1 MPNRL
6 STEELA
12 ASLGER
18 LGGAVHGLRRLSGG
32 ASRITSSFDLQTNL
46 LRDLQLDSLKQ
57 LSLVVEL
64 ENEFEICFD
73 PEEEEALETVGHVVD
88 LVQRLL
94 LAGAEAIRD

>member
-1 MPNRL
+1 MTREQIL
-6 STEELA
+6 ERIRRVA
-12 ASLGER
+12 RER
-18 LGGAVHGLRRLSGG
+18 LEMS
-32 ASRITSSFDLQTNL
+32 SSFDLQTNL

-64 ENEFEICFD
+64 ENEFEICFE

-94 LAGAEAIRD
+94 LAGAEPIRD

>member
-1 MPNRL
+1 MTREQILERIRL
-6 STEELA
+6 VVR
-12 ASLGER
+12 ER
-18 LGGAVHGLRRLSGG
+18 LEMS
-32 ASRITSSFDLQTNL
+32 SSFDLDTNL

-73 PEEEEALETVGHVVD
+73 PEEEEGLATVGQVVD

-94 LAGAEAIRD
+94 SAGAEPIRG